1 MIQRH
6 QRGQQPE
13 PLASR
18 RRFLGSSAAV
28 AAAVTG
34 YARPAPLGAREEQRG
49 GDAAVPATGFRDL
62 FNGRD
67 LSGWVNVNTD
77 PTTWSVQDGLLVC
90 TGQPI
95 GVMRS
100 DRQYENFILH
110 IEWMHLEAGGNSGVF
125 AWSNAQPGANRLPN
139 GVEIQMLELD
149 YINRGA
155 REGKPPLPVAYVH
168 GELFG
173 VGGVKIVPDTPRG
186 ERSMSIE
193 NRALGRGEWNTYTV
207 VAVDGVIKL
216 AVNGKFV
223 NGISRSTQKKGYL
236 CLESEGAPIRFRA
249 IRILELPP
257 GVTTPEQTAP
267 ELA

>member
-1 MIQRH
+1 MIEH
-6 QRGQQPE
+6 PNTSS
-13 PLASR
+13 SR
-18 RRFLGSSAAV
+18 RGTTSRRQFIGTSAAI
-28 AAAVTG
+28 AAAVSG
-34 YARPAPLGAREEQRG
+34 YERPADANQGTAADG
-49 GDAAVPATGFRDL
+49 GSPAGFRDL

-77 PTTWSVQDGLLVC
+77 PTTWSVREGLLIC
-90 TGQPI
+90 TGQPL

-100 DRQYENFILH
+100 DRQYENFVLH
-110 IEWMHLEAGGNSGVF
+110 IEWMHMEPGGNSGVF
-125 AWSNAQPGANRLPN
+125 AWSNAQPGPNRLPN

-149 YINRGA
+149 FVNRGA

-193 NRALGRGEWNTYTV
+193 NRARGRGEWNAYTV

-223 NGISRSTQKKGYL
+223 NGVSRSTQKKGYL
-236 CLESEGAPIRFRA
+236 CLESEGAEIRFRN

-257 GVTTPEQTAP
+257 GVTSPEQTAP
-267 ELA
+267 EV